1 MSPTPSALACRRK
14 KGGLMQHVPI
24 EDRLAI
30 NDLMVAYCTAVDSL
44 HDVKAVTDVFTDDA
58 VLDLSGIGLPKLEGH
73 AGIAGFFKQVF
84 ADMSHH
90 AHYLTNFAM
99 TGYDG
104 NTASARAYIIGMGRS
119 KDGNEVT
126 VNGRYYFEVRRT
138 DIGWKATRYTMDF
151 MMPLPGSLAE
161 IHADR

>member
-1 MSPTPSALACRRK
+1 MRNI
-14 KGGLMQHVPI
+14 PI
-24 EDRLAI
+24 GDRLAI

-44 HDVKAVTDVFTDDA
+44 HDVQAVCDVFTEDA
-58 VLDLSGIGLPKLEGH
+58 VFDLSGIGLPKAEGH
-73 AGIAGFFKQVF
+73 DGIRGFFTGVF
-84 ADMSHH
+84 DGMSHH

-99 TGYDG
+99 TGYHGD
-104 NTASARAYIIGMGRS
+104 TASARAYIIGMGRA

-126 VNGRYYFEVRRT
+126 VNGRYFFDVRRT
-138 DIGWKATRYTMDF
+138 ANGWKATRYTMDF

>member
-1 MSPTPSALACRRK
+1 M
-14 KGGLMQHVPI
+14 MNIPI

-30 NDLMVAYCTAVDSL
+30 NDLMIAYCTGVDSL
-44 HDVKAVTDVFTDDA
+44 NDVQAVCDVFTEDG
-58 VLDLSGIGLPKLEGH
+58 VLDLSGIGLSKFEGH
-73 AGIAGFFKQVF
+73 AGIRTFFERVF

-99 TGYDG
+99 TAYDG
-104 NTASARAYIIGMGRS
+104 DTAAAHAYIIGMGRA

-126 VNGRYYFEVRRT
+126 VNGRYYFNVRRT
-138 DIGWKATRYTMDF
+138 SKGWRATRYAMDF

-161 IHADR
+161 IHASR

>member
-1 MSPTPSALACRRK
+1 MSAIQS
-14 KGGLMQHVPI
+14 VPI

-44 HDVKAVTDVFTDDA
+44 HDIQAVCDVFTEDG
-58 VLDLSGIGLPKLEGH
+58 VLDLSGIGLPKFEGH
-73 AGIAGFFKQVF
+73 DGIAGFFTSVF
-84 ADMSHH
+84 ADMTHH

-99 TGYDG
+99 TAYGG
-104 NTASARAYIIGMGRS
+104 ETASARAYIIGMGRS

-126 VNGRYYFEVRRT
+126 VNGRYFFDVRRT
-138 DIGWKATRYTMDF
+138 ADGWKAARYSMDF

>member
-1 MSPTPSALACRRK
+1 
-14 KGGLMQHVPI
+14 MQHVPI

-44 HDVKAVTDVFTDDA
+44 HDIKAVTDVFTEDG
-58 VLDLSGIGLPKLEGH
+58 VLDLSGIGLPKFEGH
-73 AGIAGFFKQVF
+73 AGIAGFFTQVF

-126 VNGRYYFEVRRT
+126 VNGRYYFDVRRT
-138 DIGWKATRYTMDF
+138 TDGWKATRYTMDF

>member
-1 MSPTPSALACRRK
+1 
-14 KGGLMQHVPI
+14 MQNVPI

-44 HDVKAVTDVFTDDA
+44 SDIQAILDVFTQDA
-58 VLDLSGIGLPKLEGH
+58 VFDLSGIGLPKAEGH
-73 AGIAGFFKQVF
+73 AGIRAFFSGVF

-99 TGYDG
+99 TGFDG
-104 NTASARAYIIGMGRS
+104 DTASARAYIIGMGRS
-119 KDGNEVT
+119 KSGSEVT
-126 VNGRYYFEVRRT
+126 VHGRYYFDARRT
-138 DIGWKATRYTMDF
+138 PAGWKATRYSMDF

>member
-1 MSPTPSALACRRK
+1 MSAISAC
-14 KGGLMQHVPI
+14 PI

-30 NDLMVAYCTAVDSL
+30 EDVLVAYCTAVDSL
-44 HDVKAVTDVFTDDA
+44 HDLDALCAVFTPDA
-58 VLDLSGIGLPKLEGH
+58 AFDLSGIGLPRKHGH
-73 AGIAGFFKQVF
+73 AGIREFFTAVF

-99 TGYDG
+99 TAFTGD
-104 NTASARAYIIGMGRS
+104 TASARAYIIGMGRS

-126 VNGRYYFEVRRT
+126 VNGRYYFDLVRT
-138 DIGWKATRYTMDF
+138 AAGWKASRYTMDF
-151 MMPLPGSLAE
+151 MMPLPGSLAQ

>member
-1 MSPTPSALACRRK
+1 MSSQTIP
-14 KGGLMQHVPI
+14 V
-24 EDRLAI
+24 EDRRAI
-30 NDLMVAYCTAVDSL
+30 NDLLIAYCTGVDSL
-44 HDVKAVTDVFTDDA
+44 GDIDAILAVFAEDA
-58 VLDLSGIGLPKLEGH
+58 VFDLSGIGLPNVVGH
-73 AGIAGFFKQVF
+73 AGISGFFAGVF

-99 TGYDG
+99 TAYTGD
-104 NTASARAYIIGMGRS
+104 TASARAYIMGMGRA

-126 VNGRYYFEVRRT
+126 VYGRYYFDVKRT
-138 DIGWKATRYTMDF
+138 CTGWKATRYTMDF

>member
-1 MSPTPSALACRRK
+1 
-14 KGGLMQHVPI
+14 MQNVPI
-24 EDRLAI
+24 DDRLAI

-44 HDVKAVTDVFTDDA
+44 NDVEADF
-58 VLDLSGIGLPKLEGH
+58 DLSGIGLPKISGH
-73 AGIAGFFKQVF
+73 AGIRAFFQGVF

-99 TGYDG
+99 TAYDG
-104 NTASARAYIIGMGRS
+104 DTASARAYIIGMGRA

-126 VNGRYYFEVRRT
+126 VNGRYYFNARRT
-138 DIGWKATRYTMDF
+138 EKGWKATRYTMDF

-161 IHADR
+161 IHAER

>member
-1 MSPTPSALACRRK
+1 MR
-14 KGGLMQHVPI
+14 MNHVPI

-30 NDLMVAYCTAVDSL
+30 NDLMVSYCTAVDTLS
-44 HDVKAVTDVFTDDA
+44 DVQAVCDVFTEDA
-58 VLDLSGIGLPKLEGH
+58 DFDLSGIGLPRMAGH
-73 AGIAGFFKQVF
+73 AVIRQFFEGVF

-99 TGYDG
+99 TAYDG
-104 NTASARAYIIGMGRS
+104 DTASARAYIIGMGRA

-126 VNGRYYFEVRRT
+126 VNGRYFFDARRT
-138 DIGWKATRYTMDF
+138 DKGWKATRYTMDF